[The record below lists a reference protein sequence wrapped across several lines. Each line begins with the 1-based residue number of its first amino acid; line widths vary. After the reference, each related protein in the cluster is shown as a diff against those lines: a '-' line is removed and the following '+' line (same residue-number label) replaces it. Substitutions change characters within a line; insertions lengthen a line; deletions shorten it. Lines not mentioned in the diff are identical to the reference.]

1 MPSLVFEL
9 PQVYH
14 ISRECARGFLKKVE
28 KSLKEKGGGEREA
41 QSAGLSRAGSMASAF
56 LRGALP
62 CAKRC
67 GAVGARTGRALQN
80 GFAQRQWRDIGVP
93 SAGGAALVA
102 ARETRAARYVASE
115 RRHEA
120 KSFIRFS

>member
-1 MPSLVFEL
+1 M
-9 PQVYH
+9 
-14 ISRECARGFLKKVE
+14 FLKKVLAGRLGLLQ
-28 KSLKEKGGGEREA
+28 SLL
-41 QSAGLSRAGSMASAF
+41 LSRNVFGS
-56 LRGALP
+56 ALP
-62 CAKRC
+62 CAKLLR
-67 GAVGARTGRALQN
+67 AVGARTGHARQN

-115 RRHEA
+115 RRYEA